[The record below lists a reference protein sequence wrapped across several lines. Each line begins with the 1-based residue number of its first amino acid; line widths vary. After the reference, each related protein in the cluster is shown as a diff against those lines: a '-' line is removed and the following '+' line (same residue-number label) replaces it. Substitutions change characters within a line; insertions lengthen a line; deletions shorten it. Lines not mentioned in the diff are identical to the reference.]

1 MIKPVTYQGVFNFK
15 ANLYALE
22 IKSRFIDQNNANG
35 FYKGYGNELSA
46 NVDGSI
52 IEIGTGAFLV
62 QGRMNEITEAESL
75 IVPASEPSCG
85 YVVARIETFHPS
97 DEENC
102 ALKVYTGQSFDEI
115 VLRKDDVY
123 SSSADETNKVYELPL
138 YSFVVSGGEITE
150 LKKLISPIEDYSKVK
165 ILADEALST
174 AINAVSSS
182 ESAVSTA
189 NTAAEKA
196 HTAHTTAVSASK
208 NSVSAVTI
216 AQKAEATV
224 KREHTAMSAEI
235 EELAAA
241 IANGQGTLIRDN
253 GEFLA
258 IYDTENI
265 IENNDTVVIDGGGV

>member
-1 MIKPVTYQGVFNFK
+1 M
-15 ANLYALE
+15 
-22 IKSRFIDQNNANG
+22 R
-35 FYKGYGNELSA
+35 
-46 NVDGSI
+46 
-52 IEIGTGAFLV
+52 
-62 QGRMNEITEAESL
+62 
-75 IVPASEPSCG
+75 
-85 YVVARIETFHPS
+85 
-97 DEENC
+97 
-102 ALKVYTGQSFDEI
+102 
-115 VLRKDDVY
+115 
-123 SSSADETNKVYELPL
+123 
-138 YSFVVSGGEITE
+138 
-150 LKKLISPIEDYSKVK
+150 
-165 ILADEALST
+165 ST
-174 AINAVSSS
+174 SSS

-189 NTAAEKA
+189 NIAAEKA